1 MQIVYFEYRQFCLEA
16 NGVNMG
22 KWRWGYQG
30 KLKTTKTQI
39 ILASKHL
46 KKPFLPRIKAVFEK
60 KKNCFV
66 IRRAPKK

>member
-30 KLKTTKTQI
+30 KLKTTTTQI

-46 KKPFLPRIKAVFEK
+46 KKTFSS
-60 KKNCFV
+60 KNQSSF
-66 IRRAPKK
+66 

>member
-30 KLKTTKTQI
+30 KLKTTTTQI

-46 KKPFLPRIKAVFEK
+46 KKTLSIPGRLKDSHRVREHS
-60 KKNCFV
+60 
-66 IRRAPKK
+66 

>member
-39 ILASKHL
+39 ILASKRRVIE
-46 KKPFLPRIKAVFEK
+46 KPFHPRIKAVFEK
-60 KKNCFV
+60 KN
-66 IRRAPKK
+66 